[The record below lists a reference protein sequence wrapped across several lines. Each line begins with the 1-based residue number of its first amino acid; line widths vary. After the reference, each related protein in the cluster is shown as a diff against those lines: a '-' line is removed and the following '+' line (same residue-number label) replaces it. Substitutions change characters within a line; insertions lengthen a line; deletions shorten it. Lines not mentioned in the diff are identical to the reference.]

1 MLLSGIPDRR
11 FESYPLRHF
20 WNAPGKAYLS
30 IPEVS
35 SRLDSLMLSPSRLDL
50 FGGGASMRTGSDLG
64 VFLLGVLAMGDLIA
78 AMFFLKYW
86 IRTTDRFFFYFI
98 VSFGLE
104 VVCRYLLMYT
114 TFNTESEPLVYSL
127 RLFSYAII
135 LVGIADKNRNI
146 IRRILFQDS

>member
-1 MLLSGIPDRR
+1 
-11 FESYPLRHF
+11 
-20 WNAPGKAYLS
+20 
-30 IPEVS
+30 
-35 SRLDSLMLSPSRLDL
+35 MLSPSRLDL
-50 FGGGASMRTGSDLG
+50 FGGGASIMTGSGLG

-78 AMFFLKYW
+78 AMFFVKYW
-86 IRTTDRFFFYFI
+86 IRTKDRFFFYFI

-127 RLFSYAII
+127 RLLSYAVI

-146 IRRILFQDS
+146 IRRILFQRS